1 MFYYSKALTNMCVFH
16 CMEYQYLSAYHCIT
30 SYLADG
36 EAPDTPRGKR
46 MTAMQINLYAYIIRA
61 GSYLDLGDI
70 TLNMDSIRL

>member
-1 MFYYSKALTNMCVFH
+1 MFFIVWSTNTYQHTIALPLISLTAH
-16 CMEYQYLSAYHCIT
+16 
-30 SYLADG
+30 